1 MVIIRRE
8 LIKYHQI
15 SQQVE
20 IILRNTIEI
29 KFIKLVGVKLIR
41 GKGKGGKVMKV
52 LKTSILKSGGGDINK
67 NKNKDAGG

>member
-29 KFIKLVGVKLIR
+29 KFIKLGVKLIR